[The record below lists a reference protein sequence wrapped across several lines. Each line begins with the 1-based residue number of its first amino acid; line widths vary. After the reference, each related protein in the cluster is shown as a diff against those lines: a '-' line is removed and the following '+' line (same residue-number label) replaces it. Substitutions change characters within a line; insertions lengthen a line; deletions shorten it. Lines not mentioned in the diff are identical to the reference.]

1 MAYRFH
7 RASLHYEG
15 LTLHTAS
22 SGAVP
27 GLDALYL
34 ALGPESTPEAVAEV
48 RLNCAYLNG
57 YDPEDLVAE
66 AQAFAAVLDW
76 TKAPAALR
84 AVVADSAAR
93 APVRALFDCALWD
106 LEARRAGVPLAH
118 LIAGKPVPLARGSN
132 QTLFLSSDEDLV
144 ARADAYVA
152 RGFRDLKVRF
162 GPEFG
167 ADLRR
172 LTLLRDRFGPD
183 LTLAIDANGSW
194 SVDDAAGRL
203 AALGPLA
210 LKYVEQPI
218 PPGDWPALIRLAK
231 AAPMP
236 LMLDESMAD
245 DDDVT
250 RTIEGF
256 EAAGR
261 KLWAHLKLIKTGGI
275 TPALQAVRRLE
286 AAGVP
291 FMIGQM
297 NEGGL
302 ATAAAAHLA
311 LATTPVA
318 AELYGA
324 DGLTDDP
331 APGLIYEDGR
341 ITVPAAPGLGLTFD
355 KRRAPRMMEN

>member
-1 MAYRFH
+1 MYRFH
-7 RASLHYEG
+7 RAQLHYQG

-34 ALGPESTPEAVAEV
+34 ALGPEDAPEAVAEV

-57 YDPEDLVAE
+57 YDPDDLAAE
-66 AQAFAAVLDW
+66 AQAFARGLNW
-76 TKAPAALR
+76 SMSPADLR
-84 AVVADSAAR
+84 SMVAAGTAR

-106 LEARRAGVPLAH
+106 LEARRAGLPLAH
-118 LIAGKPVPLARGSN
+118 LIAGRAVALTRGSN
-132 QTLFLSSDEDLV
+132 QTLFLSSDADLV

-162 GPEFG
+162 GPDFD

-172 LTLLRDRFGPD
+172 LTLLRQRFGPD
-183 LTLAIDANGSW
+183 LVLAIDANGVW
-194 SVDDAAGRL
+194 SAAEAPARL

-218 PPGDWPALIRLAK
+218 PPGDWPALLHLAK
-231 AAPMP
+231 GAPMP

-245 DDDVT
+245 PDDVT
-250 RTIEGF
+250 RAIDGF
-256 EAAGR
+256 EAAGKR
-261 KLWAHLKLIKTGGI
+261 LWAHLKLIKTGGI
-275 TPALQAVRRLE
+275 TPALDAVRRLE

-291 FMIGQM
+291 YMIGQM

-311 LATTPVA
+311 LASSPVA

-324 DGLTDDP
+324 DGLIDDP
-331 APGLIYEDGR
+331 AAGLTYADGR
-341 ITVPAAPGLGLTFD
+341 ITVPSAPGLGLNFD
-355 KRRAPRMMEN
+355 KRLAPRMMEN